1 MKRVTLPSFVRLSK
15 QMAILLLFAFL
26 LAGCGGDEEATATPV
41 DATPA
46 AGGMVLPT
54 AAPSQAQAVPA
65 TPTPAL
71 LIGDAVQVSS
81 DQPFHLYIDATADA
95 LVMNVY
101 APGARFTLLDAS
113 GDYAVYPVEQAGQ
126 RWYRLRAADG
136 LVGWGDAAQLA
147 PAN

>member
-1 MKRVTLPSFVRLSK
+1 MKRVTLPSFVRLST
-15 QMAILLLFAFL
+15 QIAILFL
-26 LAGCGGDEEATATPV
+26 LVCLVAACGGDEEATATPV

-54 AAPSQAQAVPA
+54 AAADQAQAAAA

-71 LIGDAVQVSS
+71 LIGDAVQTLA
-81 DQPFHLYIDATADA
+81 DQQLRLYTDATADA

-101 APGARFTLLDAS
+101 EPGARFTLLDAS
-113 GDYAVYPVEQAGQ
+113 GDYAVYPVEQGGR

-136 LVGWGDAAQLA
+136 LVGWGDAAQLG

>member
-1 MKRVTLPSFVRLSK
+1 MNCVTLPSLVRLSK
-15 QMAILLLFAFL
+15 QMAILLLLAFFIT
-26 LAGCGGDEEATATPV
+26 ACGGDEEPTATPV
-41 DATPA
+41 EATPA

-54 AAPSQAQAVPA
+54 AAAEQAQAAA
-65 TPTPAL
+65 TPTPAF
-71 LIGDAVQVSS
+71 LIGDALQVLP
-81 DQPFHLYIDATADA
+81 DQQVRLYTDATTDA

-101 APGARFTLLDAS
+101 ASGERFTLLDAS
-113 GDYAVYPVEQAGQ
+113 GDYAVYPVEQGGR

>member
-1 MKRVTLPSFVRLSK
+1 MRCVTLPSLIRLSK
-15 QMAILLLFAFL
+15 QMAIPLLLAFSI
-26 LAGCGGDEEATATPV
+26 AACGGDEESTATPV

-54 AAPSQAQAVPA
+54 AAVDQAPA
-65 TPTPAL
+65 TAIPTPAL
-71 LIGDAVQVSS
+71 VIGDALQVLP
-81 DQPFHLYIDATADA
+81 DQQLRLYTDATTDA

-101 APGARFTLLDAS
+101 ASGERFTLLDAS
-113 GDYAVYPVEQAGQ
+113 GDYAAYPVEQAGR

-147 PAN
+147 PVN

>member
-26 LAGCGGDEEATATPV
+26 LTACGGDQEPTATPV

-54 AAPSQAQAVPA
+54 AAADQVQAAV
-65 TPTPAL
+65 TPTPTL
-71 LIGDAVQVSS
+71 LIGDALQVLP
-81 DQPFHLYIDATADA
+81 DQQLRLYTDATIDA

-101 APGARFTLLDAS
+101 APGERFTLLDAS
-113 GDYAVYPVEQAGQ
+113 GDYTVYPVEQGGR

>member
-1 MKRVTLPSFVRLSK
+1 MNCVTLPSLVRLSK
-15 QMAILLLFAFL
+15 QMAILLLLAFFIT
-26 LAGCGGDEEATATPV
+26 ACGGDEEPTATPV

-54 AAPSQAQAVPA
+54 AAADQTQAAA

-71 LIGDAVQVSS
+71 LIGDALQVLP
-81 DQPFHLYIDATADA
+81 DQQVRLYTDATTDA

-101 APGARFTLLDAS
+101 TSGERFTLLDAS
-113 GDYAVYPVEQAGQ
+113 GDYAVYPVEQGGR

-147 PAN
+147 PVN

>member
-26 LAGCGGDEEATATPV
+26 ITACGGDQEPTATPV

-54 AAPSQAQAVPA
+54 AAADQAQTAA
-65 TPTPAL
+65 TPTPTL
-71 LIGDAVQVSS
+71 LIGDALQVLP
-81 DQPFHLYIDATADA
+81 DQQLRLYTDATIDA

-101 APGARFTLLDAS
+101 APGERFTLLDAS
-113 GDYAVYPVEQAGQ
+113 GDYTVYPVEQAGR